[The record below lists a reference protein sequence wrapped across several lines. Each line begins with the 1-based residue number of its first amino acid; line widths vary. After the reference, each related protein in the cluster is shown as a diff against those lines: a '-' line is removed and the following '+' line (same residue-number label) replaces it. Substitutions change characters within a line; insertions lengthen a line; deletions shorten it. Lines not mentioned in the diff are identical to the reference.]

1 MHSRRGFNA
10 ILTANFVV
18 WFSRVLCHLTAFELM
33 DKIRSLNAKFYFT
46 VSYASILFKYFIK
59 VTNESWWMCGD
70 EIQKLSM
77 EFHYGFKA
85 FGNFVLQVWSWWN
98 PTLLFYHRFC
108 LCVISFNANKTHI
121 TLVRMDSDRIRMES
135 DSDITFYHILNRIR
149 IRIQIFSNADAK
161 RVARIG
167 IYHRIF
173 TQFNSKWISLST
185 SIQTNNISCQNI
197 LPVTISMIKYI

>member
-1 MHSRRGFNA
+1 MQSFISLFHMLAYYLNISSKWPMKVGECVAMKFK
-10 ILTANFVV
+10 NFQWSSIMVSKLLV
-18 WFSRVLCHLTAFELM
+18 TLYSKFDPDETQLFSSIIVFA
-33 DKIRSLNAKFYFT
+33 Y
-46 VSYASILFKYFIK
+46 VSYHLMQTK
-59 VTNESWWMCGD
+59 
-70 EIQKLSM
+70 
-77 EFHYGFKA
+77 
-85 FGNFVLQVWSWWN
+85 
-98 PTLLFYHRFC
+98 P
-108 LCVISFNANKTHI
+108 HI